1 MLIQIAPVRLQSKDA
16 QMSESDQIEIP
27 TMNRRIALAAI
38 AALPLTSRPVSAEDV
53 VAALVQ
59 RAAAKNAAF
68 MRGDMER
75 WLELTPIDQAF
86 TLMQPFGGPAS
97 HGFDSSPKR
106 LEEMS
111 RFFRNGTTDLE
122 VVATYAS
129 EAMVVLVMIER
140 QRAEVGALPEQDWS
154 LRVTEVYRKA
164 GSEWKLAHRHA
175 DPLVRRIPLGTT
187 AALARG
193 DA

>member
-1 MLIQIAPVRLQSKDA
+1 
-16 QMSESDQIEIP
+16 MSEPDEIEIP

-38 AALPLTSRPVSAEDV
+38 AALPLSSSPVSAEDV
-53 VAALVQ
+53 VAVLVQ

-68 MRGDMER
+68 MRGDMGR
-75 WLELTPIDQAF
+75 WLELTAIDQDF

-111 RFFRNGTTDLE
+111 QFFRNGTTDLE
-122 VVATYAS
+122 LVASYAS
-129 EAMVVLVMIER
+129 EAMVVLVMIEQ

-175 DPLVRRIPLGTT
+175 DPLVRRIPLGTA

-193 DA
+193 DV